1 MQKLFTEFNST
12 TAAQWKDQLVK
23 DLKGVDFNQLIWHTD
38 NGFDVNPFYTKE
50 DLQTQP
56 TPLFSHS
63 DWNIGFTINVNDEKT
78 ANQIALEALNGGVS
92 CLSFC
97 LDGNKKLS
105 VLLKDI
111 LIEHIAIQFVL
122 NNGVDVFEKQLNTI
136 IAERNLKAADLN
148 IAVNYDILAHLAEH
162 GNWLAN
168 KESDLADITK
178 IADFSF
184 NTYKL
189 VVDASL
195 YQNSGANQLTELALI
210 LSHYNEY
217 LNYLTETK
225 FDFTKLKN
233 GIQINV
239 SVGADFFGEIAKLR
253 ALRKLISLV
262 NSTYNINVPLFISC
276 TTSQLTLA
284 AKDVHTNLLRS
295 TTQAMSAVIGGCSSL
310 YVTPFDEL
318 LDAKDRN
325 LSVRMARNQ
334 QIILKEESYLNKASD
349 IGAGSYYI
357 ETLTEQLA
365 TNAFELFKTWEAK
378 GGFITCLENGTLQ
391 NEVNQ
396 QAKLL
401 KEKTASGEIVIIGVN
416 KYINPKDQS
425 TAAKTSRLGV
435 TTKKLFEPIKA
446 IHLAETFVAEQS
458 PVK

>member
-63 DWNIGFTINVNDEKT
+63 DWNIGFTINVSDEKT

-92 CLSFC
+92 CLAFC
-97 LDGNKKLS
+97 LSGNKDLS
-105 VLLKDI
+105 VLLKDVQ
-111 LIEHIAIQFVL
+111 IEYIATQFLL
-122 NNGVDVFEKQLNTI
+122 NDNIDTFNKNLEAI
-136 IAERNLKAADLN
+136 ISERKIDSSKLDLA
-148 IAVNYDILAHLAEH
+148 INYDVLAHLAEH

-168 KESDLADITK
+168 KESDLADVTK
-178 IADFSF
+178 ISNFSF

-195 YQNSGANQLTELALI
+195 YQNSGANQVTELALI

-225 FDFTKLKN
+225 FDFAKLKT
-233 GIQINV
+233 GVQINV

-253 ALRKLISLV
+253 ALRKLIALI

-310 YVTPFDEL
+310 YVTQFDEL

-357 ETLTEQLA
+357 ENLTEQLA

-378 GGFITCLENGTLQ
+378 GGFIACLEKGILQ

-416 KYINPKDQS
+416 KYINPKDHS
-425 TAAKTSRLGV
+425 SAAKPNQESSA
-435 TTKKLFEPIKA
+435 KKLFEPIKA
-446 IHLAETFVAEQS
+446 IHLAETFVTEQS